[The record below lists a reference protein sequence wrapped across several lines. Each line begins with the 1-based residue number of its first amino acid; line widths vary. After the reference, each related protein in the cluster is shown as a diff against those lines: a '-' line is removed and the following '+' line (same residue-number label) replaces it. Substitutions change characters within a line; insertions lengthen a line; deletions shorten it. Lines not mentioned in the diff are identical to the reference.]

1 MRIATWNVNS
11 LRVRLPQLL
20 SWLETNPVDFIA
32 LQELKLTTEE
42 FPLAELEARGW
53 QCLANGQKTYNGVAL
68 LARSQGADLLRDM
81 PGMEDPQRRVL
92 AACYGALRVIG
103 VYVPNGQTVGS
114 EKYAY
119 KLEWLENLRAWLE
132 REIAQYPHIVVLGDF
147 NIAPEDRDV
156 HDPVAWAGSV
166 HVSEPERAALR
177 SILEVGFKDVFR
189 SFDQPPGLFSWWD
202 YRMNSFRR
210 NHGLRID
217 LVLASKA
224 LAERVSA
231 CRIDREPRAWERP
244 SDHAP
249 VIADFDFAP
258 DMLHGGIPQGLGSD
272 PHHA

>member
-20 SWLETNPVDFIA
+20 NWLETNPVDFIA

-53 QCLANGQKTYNGVAL
+53 QSLANGQKTYNGVAL
-68 LARSQGADLLRDM
+68 LARSQGADLMRDM

-119 KLEWLENLRAWLE
+119 KLRWLENLRAWLE
-132 REIAQYPHIVVLGDF
+132 REIAQYPNIVVLGDF

-156 HDPVAWAGSV
+156 HDPAAWAGSV

-217 LVLASKA
+217 LMLASKP
-224 LAERVSA
+224 LAERVTA

-258 DMLHGGIPQGLGSD
+258 NMLHGGV
-272 PHHA
+272 A